1 MYWMDTEREK
11 TSAELKA
18 ENKMLRQE
26 IKVAREAAAIT
37 ARLVVKQFEKTDR
50 TLRHLEAAN
59 AQRRAVLNAATQLSI
74 ISTDLEGKITLFN
87 SGAGYLLGFSRE
99 EMVDKQNISI
109 LHVKEELKQYAHVL
123 TGVMPME
130 PNAIDIFAQH
140 VKQHVFQAHEWTY
153 VCKDGTLLPVNLSI
167 TAFYNAQGI
176 MRGYLFTAMDMSSQK
191 HMKQELILA
200 MEAAEA
206 ANASKGDF
214 LARMSHE
221 IRTPMN
227 GIIGMAHLMEKT
239 PLNDI
244 QTNFLDKIQSSA
256 RTLLNLINDI
266 LDFSKIDAGKL
277 TLECIDF
284 RLEDVLANVVNT
296 IGFMAEDKGLEFLF
310 QVDQKVPSKLRGDP
324 LRLGQILLNLAGN
337 AIKFTEKGEIV
348 ISVSLHDTSD
358 VHYCS
363 AEVMPGKKHEPG
375 LKNTTQ
381 GNKTSCPDTPDSRQA
396 MLKFSVKDSG
406 VGLHADQIAS
416 LFEAFNQAD
425 DSITR
430 KYGGTG
436 LGLSICSQLTRMM
449 GGNIWVE
456 SAPNKGSTFIFT
468 AKLACSLPPDPPPDQ
483 EHSPFHGKHA
493 LVVDD
498 NRTAREL
505 MVSMLTSFGMEV
517 DSAPD
522 GKTAIALL
530 ENTLEHPPC
539 YDVVLLDWIM
549 PGMDG
554 IETARRIKSHE
565 GLDRTPTMLMVTANA
580 MEKAQMAATETGIQ
594 AFLLKPVYTSVM
606 YNTLQESMGL
616 APADP
621 LGPGTRT
628 DIPLS
633 TAMENIRGANILL
646 VEDNAINQEVARA
659 FLEDAGMVVDIA
671 DNGQACLDMIDKKT
685 FDLILMDI
693 QMPVL
698 DGLETTRIIRN
709 KKKLPHL
716 PIIAMTA
723 HAMAG
728 DPEKSLRAGMNGHL
742 NKPVNPA
749 RLYQVLHQFIPGKQ
763 GKKIAGQ
770 TCETTPSTMT
780 KEALAQPA
788 PTQDL
793 NPPPTQVLPP
803 LKGIDQVRAL
813 SRVNHKPELLLILL
827 HDFKETYQNHPA
839 YLQELLTQNDT
850 EQIKVC
856 AHTIKGISG
865 YMAADGLYKSAA
877 DLENLLT
884 SMPDKPPMESSL
896 ASTALNKA
904 NINPLV
910 QKFIAEINQLL
921 NALEHLPKLK
931 TKHGLD
937 NNSPKGMPPPRS
949 PHQLTALDEKQN
961 KILQEFTALLKKGEF
976 TAMDLLPDVEKI
988 LIQWGC
994 EEDLTVIADLMDDI
1008 EFEQAAKR
1016 MALLTGMANTH
1027 GTSHDK

>member
-1 MYWMDTEREK
+1 MEK

-109 LHVKEELKQYAHVL
+109 LHVKEELRQYAHVL

-153 VCKDGTLLPVNLSI
+153 VCKNGTLLPVNLSI
-167 TAFYNAQGI
+167 TAFYNARGI

-191 HMKQELILA
+191 QMKQELILA
-200 MEAAEA
+200 MEDAEA

-239 PLNDI
+239 PLNDL
-244 QTNFLDKIQSSA
+244 QRNFLDRIQSSA
-256 RTLLNLINDI
+256 RTLLTLINDI

-348 ISVSLHDTSD
+348 IAVSLHDPSD
-358 VHYCS
+358 VNYCP
-363 AEVMPGKKHEPG
+363 AEVMPGKKHKSDF
-375 LKNTTQ
+375 KNTTQ
-381 GNKTSCPDTPDSRQA
+381 GNKTSCHDIPDSRQA

-406 VGLHADQIAS
+406 VGLHADQITS

-456 SAPNKGSTFIFT
+456 SAPNEGSTFIFT
-468 AKLACSLPPDPPPDQ
+468 AKLACSLPPPAPSPDQ
-483 EHSPFHGKHA
+483 ELRSFHGKHA

-505 MVSMLTSFGMEV
+505 LVSMLKSFGMEV

-522 GKTAIALL
+522 GQTAIDLL
-530 ENTLEHPPC
+530 ENSLEHPPC

-565 GLDRTPTMLMVTANA
+565 GLDRTPTMLMVTA
-580 MEKAQMAATETGIQ
+580 KAREEVQMAATETGIK

-616 APADP
+616 APASPVDP
-621 LGPGTRT
+621 LGPGART
-628 DIPLS
+628 DVPLS

-659 FLEDAGMVVDIA
+659 FLEDVGMVVDIA
-671 DNGQACLDMIDKKT
+671 DNGQACLDIIDKKT

-709 KKKLPHL
+709 EKKRPHL

-728 DPEKSLRAGMNGHL
+728 DQEKSLRAGMNGHL

-749 RLYQVLHQFIPGKQ
+749 RLYEVLQQFIPGKQ
-763 GKKIAGQ
+763 GKNISGK
-770 TCETTPSTMT
+770 TCESTPSTMT
-780 KEALAQPA
+780 KKVLGNPA
-788 PTQDL
+788 PSQDL
-793 NPPPTQVLPP
+793 NPSPTPVLPA

-813 SRVNHKPELLLILL
+813 SRLNHKPELLLTLL

-839 YLQELLTQNDT
+839 YLQELLAQNDT
-850 EQIKVC
+850 EKIKVC

-865 YMAADGLYKSAA
+865 YMAADGLYKSAE
-877 DLENLLT
+877 DLENRLKAI
-884 SMPDKPPMESSL
+884 PDKLPMESIL
-896 ASTALNKA
+896 GSTALDKP

-910 QKFIAEINQLL
+910 QKFIDEINQLL
-921 NALEHLPKLK
+921 NTLEHLPKIK
-931 TKHGLD
+931 TKHCLD
-937 NNSPKGMPPPRS
+937 HNPLPGVPMARFPR
-949 PHQLTALDEKQN
+949 QLTVLNEKQT
-961 KILQEFTALLKKGEF
+961 KVLQEFTNLLTKGEF
-976 TAMDLLPDVEKI
+976 TAMDLLPDVKKI
-988 LIQWGC
+988 LIQSGC

-1008 EFEQAAKR
+1008 EFERAAER